1 MAYQPYASYT
11 SESESESESDGYGSE
26 SDGFEDVKQDPRY
39 EILRMPS
46 SASNIKNDLSKA
58 PGAPWDDSKN
68 VSSLENYEYI
78 APPRST
84 KTSLFS
90 MKSINRDK
98 NVYPTPY
105 NFQLKLPRIY
115 KNVTKFQ
122 LVQLSFPNNSNG
134 VTASNLFISSL
145 VQDMLNNGIPADCI
159 DTCISIT
166 TCTPAANTVGMYE
179 FGRVN
184 GVGQSLLTT
193 VSVPDG
199 FYTNSQLADELTF
212 QSSSTPPLNIISY
225 PQFRDTFVNTRDIY
239 VLFNEPGDNFYSK
252 TGRRI
257 NKPTKEAIMNTYYTQ
272 QHINGLNEITEQVAF
287 TAYYYPVLKELLA
300 TGMAEPFL
308 QNYAEIHERVLGIF
322 EGLDSQFYYSVCQEY
337 QGALDTFRKHLT
349 FELRP
354 INSYS
359 WKYNDNEKRFT
370 TIHNQIHASIQR
382 DISKQ
387 YQTVTNRELALASL
401 NPGSFTT
408 LKNNSVAYSAIY
420 KHLETNLS
428 TVLGRYALV
437 SNYTYGGGELH
448 ITQESTFNMTD
459 LHADSDFTTMFEY
472 RSSIGGI
479 YGNYEG
485 TIMNFRNFLDY
496 HSTLSTYYTIVQNTN
511 NTINCINKSI
521 AMNHHMYVSTK
532 YTNVLP
538 QRIIDTRAY
547 TSNQSLPV
555 SFVTSAQAYVPGMAA
570 IGAPNAPNTSEPIAP
585 EPIAVTI
592 LNAPDPNA
600 PNPNAP
606 NPNAPN
612 PSGLTDLSD
621 LIDLTSATD
630 RLTNIMAASTPS
642 SVCSTLCCTYINK
655 MLTKWYSTL
664 PVNSVIGTLTYR
676 LGLVNIAPNQYNIV
690 STILSYNTSGALNFL
705 MQINDEQGFN
715 NMDIAMNENYSIG
728 NDTTGQIKLVAAK
741 ILMGNVGDSGVS
753 QTLIQNP
760 SIFENTLGKL
770 DRLNIKIYYDDPA
783 LTPAWLYLPFQ
794 YDVNEWNATFQIDE
808 EVGFINQADN
818 WPLVPSIPI
827 PKNPNELP
835 YIYLSKVE
843 KK

>member
-1 MAYQPYASYT
+1 MYAPYASYT
-11 SESESESESDGYGSE
+11 SESDYSSGSESESE
-26 SDGFEDVKQDPRY
+26 SDGFEDVKDPRY

-46 SASNIKNDLSKA
+46 NVLKIKNDLSKA
-58 PGAPWDDSKN
+58 PGAPWDDSNN

-78 APPRST
+78 APPRTT

-98 NVYPTPY
+98 NIYPTPY
-105 NFQLKLPRIY
+105 NFQIKLPRVY

-134 VTASNLFISSL
+134 VTSSNLFISSL
-145 VQDMLNNGIPADCI
+145 VQDMLANGIPGDCI
-159 DTCISIT
+159 NTCISIT
-166 TCTPAANTVGMYE
+166 TCTPATNTVGMYE

-184 GVGQSLLTT
+184 ALGQNLLTT

-225 PQFRDTFVNTRDIY
+225 PQFRDTFVNTRDIS

-257 NKPTKEAIMNTYYTQ
+257 SKPTKEAIMNTYYTQ
-272 QHINGLNEITEQVAF
+272 QHINGLNEITDRNAF
-287 TAYYYPVLKELLA
+287 IAYYYPILKELLA

-308 QNYAEIHERVLGIF
+308 QNYAEIRERVLGIF
-322 EGLDSQFYYSVCQEY
+322 EGLDSDFYYTICQEY

-354 INSYS
+354 VNSYS
-359 WKYNDNEKRFT
+359 WKYNENESRFT
-370 TIHNQIHASIQR
+370 TVHNQIHASIQR

-401 NPGSFTT
+401 NPGSFIT
-408 LKNNSVAYSAIY
+408 LKNNSIVYSAIY
-420 KHLETNLS
+420 KHLETNMS
-428 TVLGRYALV
+428 TVLGQYALV
-437 SNYTYGGGELH
+437 TDYRYRGGDNH
-448 ITQESTFNMTD
+448 ITNESTFNMTD
-459 LHADSDFTTMFEY
+459 LHADLDFTTMFEY

-485 TIMNFRNFLDY
+485 TIMSFRNFLDY
-496 HSTLSTYYTIVQNTN
+496 HSTLSTYHSIVHNMN
-511 NTINCINKSI
+511 ETINCVNKSI

-538 QRIIDTRAY
+538 QKIIDTRAY
-547 TSNQSLPV
+547 TSNQSVPV
-555 SFVTSAQAYVPGMAA
+555 SFVTSATAYVPGMSA
-570 IGAPNAPNTSEPIAP
+570 IGALDVPASNTP
-585 EPIAVTI
+585 TI
-592 LNAPDPNA
+592 TTLNAQSDLME
-600 PNPNAP
+600 
-606 NPNAPN
+606 
-612 PSGLTDLSD
+612 LTDLTD
-621 LIDLTSATD
+621 ATNQI
-630 RLTNIMAASTPS
+630 TNIMAASTPS
-642 SVCSTLCCTYINK
+642 SVCSTLCCNYISK
-655 MLTKWYSTL
+655 MLTKWYSEL

-676 LGLVNIAPNQYNIV
+676 LGLVNIAANQYNIV
-690 STILSYNTSGALNFL
+690 STILQYNTTGALNFL

-715 NMDIAMNENYSIG
+715 NMDIAMNENYSIA
-728 NDTTGQIKLVAAK
+728 NDTTGQLKLVAAK
-741 ILMGNVGDSGVS
+741 ILMANVGDSGIS

-770 DRLNIKIYYDDPA
+770 DRLNIKLYYDDSA

-808 EVGFINQADN
+808 EVGFINQVDN

-827 PKNPNELP
+827 PKNPNELS
-835 YIYLSKVE
+835 YIYLSKKE

>member
-46 SASNIKNDLSKA
+46 SASKIKNDLSKA

-199 FYTNSQLADELTF
+199 FHTNSQLADELTF

-308 QNYAEIHERVLGIF
+308 QNYTEIHERVLGIF

-485 TIMNFRNFLDY
+485 TIMSFRNFLDY
-496 HSTLSTYYTIVQNTN
+496 HSTLSTYHSIVHNMN
-511 NTINCINKSI
+511 ETINCVNKSI

-538 QRIIDTRAY
+538 QKIIDTRAY
-547 TSNQSLPV
+547 TSNQSVPV
-555 SFVTSAQAYVPGMAA
+555 SFVTSATAYVPGMSA
-570 IGAPNAPNTSEPIAP
+570 IGALDVPASNTP
-585 EPIAVTI
+585 TI
-592 LNAPDPNA
+592 TTLNAQSDLME
-600 PNPNAP
+600 
-606 NPNAPN
+606 
-612 PSGLTDLSD
+612 LTDLTD
-621 LIDLTSATD
+621 ATNQI
-630 RLTNIMAASTPS
+630 TNIMAASTPS
-642 SVCSTLCCTYINK
+642 SVCSTLCCNYITK
-655 MLTKWYSTL
+655 MLTKWYSEL

-676 LGLVNIAPNQYNIV
+676 LGLVNIAANQYNIV
-690 STILSYNTSGALNFL
+690 STILQYNTTGALNFL

-715 NMDIAMNENYSIG
+715 NMDIAMNENYSIA
-728 NDTTGQIKLVAAK
+728 NDTTGQLKLVAAK
-741 ILMGNVGDSGVS
+741 ILMANVGDSGIS

-770 DRLNIKIYYDDPA
+770 DRLNIKLYYDDSA

-808 EVGFINQADN
+808 EVGFINQVDN

-827 PKNPNELP
+827 PKNPNELS
-835 YIYLSKVE
+835 YIYLSKKE

>member
-1 MAYQPYASYT
+1 MYEPYASYT
-11 SESESESESDGYGSE
+11 SESEYSSGSESE
-26 SDGFEDVKQDPRY
+26 SDGFEDVKDPRY

-46 SASNIKNDLSKA
+46 NALKLKNDLSKA

-68 VSSLENYEYI
+68 VSSLENYDYI
-78 APPRST
+78 APPRTT

-105 NFQLKLPRIY
+105 NFQLKLPRVY

-145 VQDMLNNGIPADCI
+145 VQDMLNHGIPSDCI

-166 TCTPAANTVGMYE
+166 TCTPASNTVGIYE
-179 FGRVN
+179 FGRIN
-184 GVGQSLLTT
+184 NVGQNLLTT

-225 PQFRDTFVNTRDIY
+225 PQFRDAFVNTHDIS

-257 NKPTKEAIMNTYYTQ
+257 SKPTKEAIMNTYYTQ
-272 QHINGLNEITEQVAF
+272 QHINGLNEITDRTAF
-287 TAYYYPVLKELLA
+287 VAYYYPVLKELLA
-300 TGMAEPFL
+300 TGLAEPFL
-308 QNYAEIHERVLGIF
+308 QNYAEIRERVLGIF
-322 EGLDSQFYYSVCQEY
+322 EGLDSEFYYTVCQEY

-370 TIHNQIHASIQR
+370 TIHNQIHTSIQR

-387 YQTVTNRELALASL
+387 YQTVMNRELALASL
-401 NPGSFTT
+401 NPSSFTT
-408 LKNNSVAYSAIY
+408 LKNSSVVYSAIY

-428 TVLGRYALV
+428 TVLGQYALV
-437 SNYTYGGGELH
+437 TDYKYNGGDNH
-448 ITQESTFNMTD
+448 ITHESTFNMTD
-459 LHADSDFTTMFEY
+459 LHADLDFTTMFEY
-472 RSSIGGI
+472 KSSIGGI

-485 TIMNFRNFLDY
+485 TIMSFRNFLDY

-511 NTINCINKSI
+511 NTINCVNKSI
-521 AMNHHMYVSTK
+521 VMNHHMYVSTK

-538 QRIIDTRAY
+538 QKIIDTRAY

-555 SFVTSAQAYVPGMAA
+555 SFVTSAQAYVPGMGA
-570 IGAPNAPNTSEPIAP
+570 IG
-585 EPIAVTI
+585 
-592 LNAPDPNA
+592 DPNA
-600 PNPNAP
+600 PPTITTIDTQTDLA
-606 NPNAPN
+606 
-612 PSGLTDLSD
+612 GLT
-621 LIDLTSATD
+621 DLTSATD

-642 SVCSTLCCTYINK
+642 SVCSTLCCNYINK
-655 MLTKWYSTL
+655 MLTNWYSNL

-690 STILSYNTSGALNFL
+690 STILSYNASGALNFL

-715 NMDIAMNENYSIG
+715 NMDIAMNENYSVG

-741 ILMGNVGDSGVS
+741 ILMGNVGDSGIS

-783 LTPAWLYLPFQ
+783 LTPAWLFLPFQ

-808 EVGFINQADN
+808 EVGFINQVDN

-835 YIYLSKVE
+835 YIYLSKKE

>member
-1 MAYQPYASYT
+1 
-11 SESESESESDGYGSE
+11 
-26 SDGFEDVKQDPRY
+26 
-39 EILRMPS
+39 
-46 SASNIKNDLSKA
+46 
-58 PGAPWDDSKN
+58 
-68 VSSLENYEYI
+68 
-78 APPRST
+78 
-84 KTSLFS
+84 
-90 MKSINRDK
+90 
-98 NVYPTPY
+98 
-105 NFQLKLPRIY
+105 
-115 KNVTKFQ
+115 
-122 LVQLSFPNNSNG
+122 
-134 VTASNLFISSL
+134 
-145 VQDMLNNGIPADCI
+145 
-159 DTCISIT
+159 
-166 TCTPAANTVGMYE
+166 
-179 FGRVN
+179 
-184 GVGQSLLTT
+184 
-193 VSVPDG
+193 
-199 FYTNSQLADELTF
+199 
-212 QSSSTPPLNIISY
+212 
-225 PQFRDTFVNTRDIY
+225 
-239 VLFNEPGDNFYSK
+239 
-252 TGRRI
+252 
-257 NKPTKEAIMNTYYTQ
+257 
-272 QHINGLNEITEQVAF
+272 
-287 TAYYYPVLKELLA
+287 
-300 TGMAEPFL
+300 
-308 QNYAEIHERVLGIF
+308 
-322 EGLDSQFYYSVCQEY
+322 
-337 QGALDTFRKHLT
+337 
-349 FELRP
+349 
-354 INSYS
+354 
-359 WKYNDNEKRFT
+359 
-370 TIHNQIHASIQR
+370 
-382 DISKQ
+382 
-387 YQTVTNRELALASL
+387 
-401 NPGSFTT
+401 
-408 LKNNSVAYSAIY
+408 
-420 KHLETNLS
+420 
-428 TVLGRYALV
+428 
-437 SNYTYGGGELH
+437 
-448 ITQESTFNMTD
+448 
-459 LHADSDFTTMFEY
+459 
-472 RSSIGGI
+472 
-479 YGNYEG
+479 
-485 TIMNFRNFLDY
+485 
-496 HSTLSTYYTIVQNTN
+496 
-511 NTINCINKSI
+511 
-521 AMNHHMYVSTK
+521 
-532 YTNVLP
+532 
-538 QRIIDTRAY
+538 
-547 TSNQSLPV
+547 
-555 SFVTSAQAYVPGMAA
+555 MAA
-570 IGAPNAPNTSEPIAP
+570 IGAPNAPNTSDSIASEPIAP

>member
-1 MAYQPYASYT
+1 MYEPYASYT
-11 SESESESESDGYGSE
+11 SESEYSSGSESGSE
-26 SDGFEDVKQDPRY
+26 SDGFEDVKDPRY

-46 SASNIKNDLSKA
+46 NALKLKNDLSKA

-68 VSSLENYEYI
+68 VSSLENYDYI
-78 APPRST
+78 APPRTT

-105 NFQLKLPRIY
+105 NFQLKLPRVY
-115 KNVTKFQ
+115 KNITKFQ

-145 VQDMLNNGIPADCI
+145 VQDMLNNGIPVDCI

-179 FGRVN
+179 FGRIN

-225 PQFRDTFVNTRDIY
+225 PQFRDAFINTRDIS

-257 NKPTKEAIMNTYYTQ
+257 NKPTKDAIMNTYYTQ
-272 QHINGLNEITEQVAF
+272 QHINGLNEITDRSAF
-287 TAYYYPVLKELLA
+287 VAYYYPILKELLA

-308 QNYAEIHERVLGIF
+308 QNYTEIHERVLGIF
-322 EGLDSQFYYSVCQEY
+322 EGLDSQFYYTVCQEY

-370 TIHNQIHASIQR
+370 TIHNQIHLSIQR

-401 NPGSFTT
+401 NPVLFTT
-408 LKNNSVAYSAIY
+408 LKNNSIAYSAIY

-437 SNYTYGGGELH
+437 SDYKYGGGEQH

-459 LHADSDFTTMFEY
+459 LHADSDFTNMFEY

-511 NTINCINKSI
+511 NTINCVNKSI

-570 IGAPNAPNTSEPIAP
+570 IGAPNPS
-585 EPIAVTI
+585 
-592 LNAPDPNA
+592 DPNA
-600 PNPNAP
+600 SDPNP
-606 NPNAPN
+606 
-612 PSGLTDLSD
+612 LTDLSG

-715 NMDIAMNENYSIG
+715 NMDIAMNENYSVG

-770 DRLNIKIYYDDPA
+770 DRLNIKIYYDDPS

-827 PKNPNELP
+827 PKNPNELS
-835 YIYLSKVE
+835 YIYLSKKE

>member
-1 MAYQPYASYT
+1 
-11 SESESESESDGYGSE
+11 
-26 SDGFEDVKQDPRY
+26 
-39 EILRMPS
+39 
-46 SASNIKNDLSKA
+46 
-58 PGAPWDDSKN
+58 
-68 VSSLENYEYI
+68 
-78 APPRST
+78 
-84 KTSLFS
+84 
-90 MKSINRDK
+90 
-98 NVYPTPY
+98 
-105 NFQLKLPRIY
+105 
-115 KNVTKFQ
+115 
-122 LVQLSFPNNSNG
+122 
-134 VTASNLFISSL
+134 
-145 VQDMLNNGIPADCI
+145 
-159 DTCISIT
+159 
-166 TCTPAANTVGMYE
+166 
-179 FGRVN
+179 
-184 GVGQSLLTT
+184 
-193 VSVPDG
+193 
-199 FYTNSQLADELTF
+199 
-212 QSSSTPPLNIISY
+212 
-225 PQFRDTFVNTRDIY
+225 
-239 VLFNEPGDNFYSK
+239 
-252 TGRRI
+252 
-257 NKPTKEAIMNTYYTQ
+257 
-272 QHINGLNEITEQVAF
+272 
-287 TAYYYPVLKELLA
+287 
-300 TGMAEPFL
+300 
-308 QNYAEIHERVLGIF
+308 
-322 EGLDSQFYYSVCQEY
+322 
-337 QGALDTFRKHLT
+337 
-349 FELRP
+349 
-354 INSYS
+354 
-359 WKYNDNEKRFT
+359 
-370 TIHNQIHASIQR
+370 
-382 DISKQ
+382 
-387 YQTVTNRELALASL
+387 
-401 NPGSFTT
+401 
-408 LKNNSVAYSAIY
+408 
-420 KHLETNLS
+420 
-428 TVLGRYALV
+428 
-437 SNYTYGGGELH
+437 
-448 ITQESTFNMTD
+448 MTD

-511 NTINCINKSI
+511 NTINCVNKSI

-585 EPIAVTI
+585 EPIAPESIAVTI
-592 LNAPDPNA
+592 LNAPD
-600 PNPNAP
+600 
-606 NPNAPN
+606 PNAPN

-827 PKNPNELP
+827 PKDPNDLP